1 MIFLTDKTQA
11 HLQDLHMHTTFCDGK
26 NTPEE
31 MVLSAIEKG
40 LKVVG
45 ISCHSYTDF
54 TGECCVKPENELL
67 FVKTVNE
74 LKKKYADKIKVL
86 VGIEY
91 DLFTTA
97 SMGEYDYVIG
107 SVHYYKRGDKYNFID
122 RSKPEFLRSVKE
134 LFNGDYYSAVEEY
147 YENVSNVV
155 EKTNCDI
162 IGHIDLVSKFNQDYN
177 LFDETHP
184 RYVNAY
190 KKTIDKLV
198 KYNKPFEINTGA
210 ISRGYRNEPYPSN
223 QILEY
228 IKSKGGYFILSSDSH
243 AKENIAYQY
252 DKWKGLL

>member
-1 MIFLTDKTQA
+1 MRFLTDKSEVEF
-11 HLQDLHMHTTFCDGK
+11 QDLHMHTTFCDGK
-26 NTPEE
+26 DTPEQ

-45 ISCHSYTDF
+45 ISCHSYTHF
-54 TGECCVKPENELL
+54 TSECCVTPENELV

-86 VGIEY
+86 VGIEKDY
-91 DLFTTA
+91 FTTA
-97 SMGEYDYVIG
+97 SNGEYDYVIG
-107 SVHYYKRGDKYNFID
+107 SVHYYKRGEKYNFID
-122 RSKPEFLRSVKE
+122 RAKNEFIRSVNE

-147 YENVSNVV
+147 YQTMEDVV

-162 IGHIDLVSKFNQDYN
+162 IGHIDLVTKFNQDYN

-190 KKTIDKLV
+190 KKAIDKLV

-210 ISRGYRNEPYPSN
+210 ISRGYRVEPYPSK
-223 QILEY
+223 QVLEY
-228 IKSKGGYFILSSDSH
+228 IKSKGGTFILSSDSH
-243 AKENIAYQY
+243 SKENIAYQY

>member
-1 MIFLTDKTQA
+1 MKFLTEKNQ
-11 HLQDLHMHTTFCDGK
+11 LEFQDLHMHTTFCDGK
-26 NTPEE
+26 NSPEE

-45 ISCHSYTDF
+45 ISCHSYTHF
-54 TGECCVKPENELL
+54 TSECCVTPENELV
-67 FVKTVNE
+67 FVQTVNE

-86 VGIEY
+86 VGIEK

-97 SMGEYDYVIG
+97 SNGEYDYVIG
-107 SVHYYKRGDKYNFID
+107 SVHYYKRGDKYSFVDRAKDEFI
-122 RSKPEFLRSVKE
+122 RSVNE
-134 LFNGDYYSAVEEY
+134 LFDGDYYSAVEEY
-147 YENVSNVV
+147 YENMALIV

-162 IGHIDLVSKFNQDYN
+162 IGHIDLVTKFNKDYN

-190 KKTIDKLV
+190 KKAIDKLV
-198 KYNKPFEINTGA
+198 KFNKPFEINTGA
-210 ISRGYRNEPYPSN
+210 ISRGYKTEPYPSK

-228 IKSKGGYFILSSDSH
+228 IKSKGGKFVLSSDSH
-243 AKENIAYQY
+243 SKENIAYQY